1 MKKRIE
7 EGSKELLREVYKELI
22 ETFPLNNNPEVAF
35 DITHALYLGLSR
47 QNVAM
52 FDVVIG
58 DLNKY
63 ASFTRSEVNAHRFS
77 ALINS
82 IESLKDVVLDYEPK
96 ARSRRNG

>member
-22 ETFPLNNNPEVAF
+22 EAFPLNNNPEVAF
-35 DITHALYLGLSR
+35 DITHALYLALSR
-47 QNVAM
+47 QNAAT
-52 FDVVIG
+52 FDVVIE

-63 ASFTRSEVNAHRFS
+63 ASFTRSEINVHDFS

-96 ARSRRNG
+96 TRSRRND

>member
-7 EGSKELLREVYKELI
+7 EGSKELLRGIYTDLI
-22 ETFPLNNNPEVAF
+22 EIFPLTNNPEVAF

-47 QNVAM
+47 ENVAI
-52 FDVVIG
+52 FNVVIE

-63 ASFTRSEVNAHRFS
+63 ASFTRGDINANTFS
-77 ALINS
+77 ALIDS

-96 ARSRRNG
+96 PRSRRNG